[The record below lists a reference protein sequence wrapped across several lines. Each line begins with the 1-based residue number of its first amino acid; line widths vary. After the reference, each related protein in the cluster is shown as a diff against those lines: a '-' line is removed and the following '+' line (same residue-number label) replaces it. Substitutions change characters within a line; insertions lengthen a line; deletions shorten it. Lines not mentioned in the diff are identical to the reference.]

1 MLPARLSVLSAPEPP
16 CPLRKGSA
24 RRNSFYAF
32 KVSVPLVSGNGC
44 GRKDRSLAMQLP
56 LIPVIFVV
64 LAGACIS
71 LQAPLNAAMGR
82 AVQSPLVAAAISFGV
97 GFVLLTLLA
106 LMLGEGRGFADAV
119 KQDWRLWLGGVLG
132 AFYVWTIVWAMPR
145 MGVLTATCAL
155 ALGQMVAAL
164 ALDRMGAFGLPI
176 REISLPRILAA
187 LMVGGGIVISRF

>member
-1 MLPARLSVLSAPEPP
+1 
-16 CPLRKGSA
+16 
-24 RRNSFYAF
+24 
-32 KVSVPLVSGNGC
+32 
-44 GRKDRSLAMQLP
+44 MQLP

-71 LQAPLNAAMGR
+71 LQAPLNAALGR

>member
-1 MLPARLSVLSAPEPP
+1 
-16 CPLRKGSA
+16 
-24 RRNSFYAF
+24 
-32 KVSVPLVSGNGC
+32 
-44 GRKDRSLAMQLP
+44 MQIP

-71 LQAPLNAAMGR
+71 LQAPLNAALGR
-82 AVQSPLVAAAISFGV
+82 ALQSPLVAAAISFGV

-106 LMLGEGRGFADAV
+106 LGLGEGKGFTAAV
-119 KQDWRLWLGGVLG
+119 RQDWRLWLGGVLG

-155 ALGQMVAAL
+155 ALGQVVAAL
-164 ALDRMGAFGLPI
+164 ALDRMGAFGLPV